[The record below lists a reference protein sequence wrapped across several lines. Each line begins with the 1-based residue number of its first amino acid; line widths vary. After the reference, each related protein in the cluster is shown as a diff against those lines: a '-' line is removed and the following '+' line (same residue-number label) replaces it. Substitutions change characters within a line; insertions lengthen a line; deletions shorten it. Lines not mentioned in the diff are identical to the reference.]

1 MMEEIRPG
9 LKRWAGPHP
18 EFDPAEGD
26 LDESY
31 TDVASALFHG
41 EDAFVLFDPL
51 VPDELWPELDAEVNQ
66 SGKPVVV
73 LTTIFFHE
81 RNRADVARR
90 YGARLGGDVAGVR
103 EFSAERG
110 NERGTEVAY
119 WLEQP
124 RAVVFGDAVLG
135 DQAGGLRLTPW
146 SRSPEGL
153 ERTRR
158 ALLALLD
165 LPVEVVL
172 PAHGNPV
179 RENGHDALARALH
192 A

>member
-1 MMEEIRPG
+1 VIEEIRPG

-18 EFDPAEGD
+18 EFDPAEGN
-26 LDESY
+26 LDASY
-31 TDVASALFHG
+31 TAVASALFLAD
-41 EDAFVLFDPL
+41 DALVFIDPL
-51 VPDELWPELDAEVNQ
+51 VPDELWPDLDSEVKQ

-81 RNRADVARR
+81 RNRDDVVRR
-90 YGARLGGDVAGVR
+90 YGGRIGGDVAGVR
-103 EFSAERG
+103 PFSAERAD
-110 NERGTEVAY
+110 EVAY
-119 WLEQP
+119 WLERP

-135 DQAGGLRLTPW
+135 DQNGGLRITPW
-146 SRSPEGL
+146 ARSPEGL
-153 ERTRR
+153 EQTRQ

-172 PAHGNPV
+172 PAHGDPV
-179 RENGHDALARALH
+179 LAGGHEALARAL